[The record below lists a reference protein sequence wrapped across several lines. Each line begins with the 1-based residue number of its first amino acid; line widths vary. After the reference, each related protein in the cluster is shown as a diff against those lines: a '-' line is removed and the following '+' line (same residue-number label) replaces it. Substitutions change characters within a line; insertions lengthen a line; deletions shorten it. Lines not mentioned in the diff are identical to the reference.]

1 MLLYIHIPFCD
12 SKCFYCAFNSY
23 TTKFKLKDD
32 YMEALKKQLVENLEK
47 HIINKNRKI
56 KTVFIGGGT
65 PSTIKASSYK
75 EIFSLIKPFL
85 EENAEITTEANPNS
99 ATFSWQKEMFSL
111 GVNRISFG
119 VQSFDEKKLKFL
131 GRAHSSQSAIEAI
144 ENAKKVGF
152 KKINCDIIYGV
163 VNDSFETLK
172 KDFDIVKSLGIN
184 HISAYSLIIEENTKF
199 FLDEKSLQKSKKSLK
214 IDDED
219 LSYEIFEY
227 LKDLGFNQYEIA
239 NFATNEEFESKHNYG
254 YWQYNEYMGIGA
266 GAVACIENIREYSEK
281 NIEKYIQNPL
291 FVEKEELGCE
301 DIKAEKVLLG
311 FRCKFGVELELLN
324 QNELKKVDDL
334 VLEKKLEKKENKVIN
349 KNYLLADELALYI
362 LD

>member
-99 ATFSWQKEMFSL
+99 ATFSWQEEMFSL

-119 VQSFDEKKLKFL
+119 VQSFDEQKLKFL
-131 GRAHSSQSAIEAI
+131 GRAHSSQSAVEAV

-163 VNDSFETLK
+163 VNDSFESLK

-219 LSYEIFEY
+219 LSYEIFDY

-239 NFATNEEFESKHNYG
+239 NFSTNEEFESKHNYG

-281 NIEKYIQNPL
+281 NIEKYIENPL
-291 FVEKEELGCE
+291 LVEKEELSCE

-334 VLEKKLEKKENKVIN
+334 VFEKKLEKKENKVIN

>member
-32 YMEALKKQLVENLEK
+32 YMEALKKQLEENLKK

-75 EIFSLIKPFL
+75 DIFTLIRPYL

-99 ATFSWQKEMFSL
+99 ATFSWQEEMFNL

-119 VQSFDEKKLKFL
+119 VQSFDEQKLKFL

-144 ENAKKVGF
+144 NSAKKVGF
-152 KKINCDIIYGV
+152 KKISCDIIYGTI
-163 VNDSFETLK
+163 NDSFESLK
-172 KDFDIVKSLGIN
+172 KDFDIVKNLEIN

-199 FLDEKSLQKSKKSLK
+199 YLDEKSLQKSKKSLK

-219 LSYEIFEY
+219 LSYEIFDY
-227 LKDLGFNQYEIA
+227 LNKLGFKQYEIA

-254 YWQYNEYMGIGA
+254 YWEYNEYMGIGS
-266 GAVACIENIREYSEK
+266 GAVACIKNVREYSQK
-281 NIEKYIQNPL
+281 NIEKYIENPL
-291 FVEKEELGCE
+291 LVEKEELSSE

-311 FRCKFGVELELLN
+311 FRCKFGVDLKLLN
-324 QNELKKVDDL
+324 ENELKKADDL
-334 VLEKKLEKKENKVIN
+334 LFEKKLELKEDRLIN
-349 KNYLLADELALYI
+349 INYLLADELALYI